1 MPTVPTIQLP
11 PITFVDKET
20 GKLTVEGLTWFTNQ
34 LSQSSPT
41 ASVAAAQSAQ
51 EAYQALQ
58 LAQQQAVK

>member
-34 LSQSSPT
+34 LSQISQT

-51 EAYQALQ
+51 AAYRALQ
-58 LAQQQAVK
+58 QAQQQAVK

>member
-20 GKLTVEGLTWFTNQ
+20 GKLTVEGRTWFTNQ
-34 LSQSSPT
+34 LSQISQT

-51 EAYQALQ
+51 AAYRALQ
-58 LAQQQAVK
+58 QAQQQAVK